1 MMLILVSVL
10 VLDAAPTR
18 FTPNPVSPR
27 KIVIGKEPVITLC
40 KNGKA
45 EFEVVKPTNPGAVR
59 AAKELIAR
67 MEQITGKK
75 AAMVEKAS
83 GKVPVFYLGA
93 CPEAAKLGLDPE
105 KLDLDGYY
113 IRTDGNRIFI
123 TGGSTR
129 NRQGFAQATMF
140 GVYDFLERFAGMRY
154 YFPGEFGTIVPK
166 LKNWTI
172 PAIDI
177 TERPDTQFRW
187 TYIKHYAP
195 LGGKDEY
202 SKLGDY
208 QLLLRDS
215 TLKNIA
221 CNHGLNSLEL
231 VRRFAKT
238 HPEFF
243 AMSATGERL
252 TGDKNAT
259 NSRRYGQL
267 CFSSEGLKEEIYQ
280 DAAACLTGKPASSR
294 GLARWISTWNTQSVD
309 LMPNDG
315 MQWCLCPKCKAV
327 QAQGKQAMSDHIW
340 KFTCDIA
347 NRLKKNGIQGY
358 VKQNVY
364 TNAEL
369 VPTFPIPDNVM
380 IGVCVTGP
388 WAMSNDKLRERD
400 AKKIRDWSRA
410 AHGKIRIWTY
420 QTKAAARI
428 PIVPNFSPRAVGAFF
443 KSQKNCIFGN
453 FFEAS
458 GDRWVCDLLNGYVF
472 SKVMWDWNT
481 DVEKLLNDHCR
492 RMYGPAAPQMNKF
505 YRELENLWM
514 NQVLGELV
522 QTSDGDDWKIPTRRR
537 LYTEIYSPSK
547 IKEINDLLDQ
557 AEKTVARSPQCLSRV
572 KFMRKELWQP
582 VVDEASKFQSEA
594 VNRTVW
600 TLYAAEAGAVTLD
613 GRLDEAEWNKA
624 EPVWLTANH
633 PRQKAEVHTRVKMLQ
648 DKDNF
653 YFGFEADEPETEQ
666 LVVKT
671 NRKAD
676 DTEVWRDNGGE
687 IFLSTDLTSEFIYQF
702 MFNSA
707 GAKSDLKNS
716 LYKVDPSYDSGFE
729 VKTNVVPGRM
739 WTAEVRI
746 PRKSMPELEGK
757 TSFVGNFTR
766 HRVLNG
772 KKVGTEYYAWFPKKR
787 NIPED
792 CGKIRLDKPE
802 KTVNQVRVCDF
813 NDPLTAN
820 KRHIGKY
827 IWSISKG
834 SYIVADHEIFVTK
847 GSSLRLEPGSSI
859 VRQVISVKP
868 DTQYKVSFFVRTEKL
883 EPGLRVLLRTGTTQY
898 LLGSGKD
905 YISDTVDW
913 YRVERSVHTPKTF
926 QENYKPVLEFNIGK
940 SSGKCW
946 IDHVE
951 LIEIK

>member
-1 MMLILVSVL
+1 MKSRLTCMMLILVSVL

-113 IRTDGNRIFI
+113 IKTDGNRIFI
-123 TGGSTR
+123 TVDSTR
-129 NRQGFAQATMF
+129 NRPGFAQATMF
-140 GVYDFLERFAGMRY
+140 GVYDFLERFAGMRS

-187 TYIKHYAP
+187 TYMRHYAL

-215 TLKNIA
+215 TLKNVA

-231 VRRFAKT
+231 SKRFAGT

-259 NSRRYGQL
+259 NSRRHGHL

-410 AHGKIRIWTY
+410 AHGKIRLWTY
-420 QTKAAARI
+420 QTKAGI
-428 PIVPNFSPRAVGAFF
+428 PLPVVPNFTPRAVGGFYKA
-443 KSQKNCIFGN
+443 QKERIFGS
-453 FFEAS
+453 FFES
-458 GDRWVCDLLNGYVF
+458 VGDRWVCDILNGYVF

-492 RMYGPAAPQMNKF
+492 RMYGPAAPQMDKF
-505 YRELENLWM
+505 YRELENIWM
-514 NQVLGELV
+514 KQVLRELV
-522 QTSDGDDWKIPTRRR
+522 QTPYGDDWKLPTRRE
-537 LYTEIYSPSK
+537 LYTKIFSPAK
-547 IKEINDLLDQ
+547 IKEINDLLDE
-557 AEKTVARSPQCLSRV
+557 AEK
-572 KFMRKELWQP
+572 
-582 VVDEASKFQSEA
+582 
-594 VNRTVW
+594 
-600 TLYAAEAGAVTLD
+600 
-613 GRLDEAEWNKA
+613 
-624 EPVWLTANH
+624 
-633 PRQKAEVHTRVKMLQ
+633 
-648 DKDNF
+648 
-653 YFGFEADEPETEQ
+653 
-666 LVVKT
+666 
-671 NRKAD
+671 
-676 DTEVWRDNGGE
+676 
-687 IFLSTDLTSEFIYQF
+687 
-702 MFNSA
+702 
-707 GAKSDLKNS
+707 
-716 LYKVDPSYDSGFE
+716 
-729 VKTNVVPGRM
+729 
-739 WTAEVRI
+739 
-746 PRKSMPELEGK
+746 
-757 TSFVGNFTR
+757 
-766 HRVLNG
+766 
-772 KKVGTEYYAWFPKKR
+772 
-787 NIPED
+787 
-792 CGKIRLDKPE
+792 
-802 KTVNQVRVCDF
+802 
-813 NDPLTAN
+813 PL
-820 KRHIGKY
+820 
-827 IWSISKG
+827 
-834 SYIVADHEIFVTK
+834 
-847 GSSLRLEPGSSI
+847 
-859 VRQVISVKP
+859 
-868 DTQYKVSFFVRTEKL
+868 
-883 EPGLRVLLRTGTTQY
+883 PGLRNV
-898 LLGSGKD
+898 S
-905 YISDTVDW
+905 
-913 YRVERSVHTPKTF
+913 PA
-926 QENYKPVLEFNIGK
+926 
-940 SSGKCW
+940 
-946 IDHVE
+946 
-951 LIEIK
+951 